1 MGSKMKIYRDAN
13 NLVINIGDWDYQ
25 IDGNG
30 NAQNPLPINAIEDD
44 AEIVTGW
51 DGGLYLAND
60 PRALK

>member
-1 MGSKMKIYRDAN
+1 MKIYRDAN